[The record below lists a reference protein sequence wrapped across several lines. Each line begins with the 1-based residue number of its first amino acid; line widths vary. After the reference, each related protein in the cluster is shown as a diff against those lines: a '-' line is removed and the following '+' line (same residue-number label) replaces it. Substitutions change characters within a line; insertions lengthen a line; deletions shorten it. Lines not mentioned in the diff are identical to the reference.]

1 MRPTRRTT
9 ALALAAVTAL
19 ALTACSDD
27 SDNEPTSS
35 LGLPDGI
42 SENVAATAGAGLAAT
57 DGPLWVVTYGSS
69 TNPLVAG
76 DVSADG
82 QTVTVELTNDPDA
95 PATADLVPTTS
106 FVDLPDDVAA
116 DEPIDVVLGDLG
128 TVTVDPADVGSVV
141 WLDAEG

>member
-1 MRPTRRTT
+1 MRQTRRTT
-9 ALALAAVTAL
+9 ALALAALAAL

-27 SDNEPTSS
+27 SDDGPTWSV
-35 LGLPDGI
+35 GLPDGV
-42 SENVAATAGAGLAAT
+42 SENVATTAGAGLSAA
-57 DGPLWVVTYGSS
+57 DGPLWVITYGSS

-106 FVDLPDDVAA
+106 LVDLPDGVSA

-128 TVTVDPADVGSVV
+128 TVTVDPADVGTVV
-141 WLDAEG
+141 WLDAQE